1 MKIIDKT
8 PLVNEKGELS
18 PVQRIQ
24 GMLKYGFG
32 WPNELEA
39 QKAIVSFF
47 ERQLEKGYTLIRN
60 MTLGASGIT
69 VPIILL
75 GPTGIYVI
83 HVTYLR
89 GRYEAKGNSWNEES
103 GNGYKPA
110 AINLIQRTARMAA
123 AVKVFIERQGVKLPV
138 DPEPVLIAGNPGLH
152 IESVRPAIKVMM
164 IDGIKSFAAG
174 LATGRP
180 VMSIDAVHDFT
191 DRIVNPRPAKKEA
204 PPAPAPAA
212 APVPASASAE
222 LPASSWEQ
230 RTQPPPQAAQQEA
243 SRARTIFNASAE
255 AKPFN
260 PADLDFA
267 MLDEEPAAKAPA
279 SIRETS
285 PAQPLPPPTIGNKSK
300 RILGMTLLQL
310 ILVAA
315 LALALLCLL
324 VAFVALVLAGPALL
338 RFLGLSLP

>member
-8 PLVNEKGELS
+8 PLLDEKGELGI
-18 PVQRIQ
+18 VQRIQ
-24 GMLKYGFG
+24 GMLKFGFG

-39 QKAIVSFF
+39 QKAIIAFF
-47 ERQLEKGYTLIRN
+47 DHQLEKGYTLIRN

-69 VPIILL
+69 VPLILL

-89 GRYEAKGNSWNEES
+89 GRYEAKGDTWNEAS

-110 AINLIQRTARMAA
+110 AINLIQRTSRMAN

-138 DPEPVLIAGNPGLH
+138 EVEPVLIAGNPGLH

-180 VMSIDAVHDFT
+180 VLSAEAVHEFT
-191 DRIVNPRPAKKEA
+191 ERIVNPRPPKKEA
-204 PPAPAPAA
+204 PAPPAPEARATWDQKT
-212 APVPASASAE
+212 E
-222 LPASSWEQ
+222 
-230 RTQPPPQAAQQEA
+230 PPLQDE
-243 SRARTIFNASAE
+243 SRARAIFNASKE
-255 AKPFN
+255 ARPFN

-267 MLDEEPAAKAPA
+267 MQDEAPAVKAPA

-285 PAQPLPPPTIGNKSK
+285 PAQPLPRPTTQSKSRK
-300 RILGMTLLQL
+300 ILGMTLPQL
-310 ILVAA
+310 IFIVA
-315 LALALLCLL
+315 LAFLFLCLL
-324 VAFVALVLAGPALL
+324 VVFAVLYFVGPTLL
-338 RFLGLSLP
+338 P

>member
-8 PLVNEKGELS
+8 PLVDEKGELA
-18 PVQRIQ
+18 PMQRIQ
-24 GMLKYGFG
+24 GMLKFGFN
-32 WPNELEA
+32 WPNELQA

-60 MTLGASGIT
+60 MPLGASGIT

-89 GRYEAKGNSWNEES
+89 GRYEAKGNAWNEES
-103 GNGYKPA
+103 GSGFKPA
-110 AINLIQRTARMAA
+110 AINLIQRTSRMAN

-138 DPEPVLIAGNPGLH
+138 EIEPVLIAGNPGLH

-174 LATGRP
+174 LVTGRP
-180 VMSIDAVHDFT
+180 VLSIEAVHEFT
-191 DRIVNPRPAKKEA
+191 DRIINPRPPKKET
-204 PPAPAPAA
+204 PAP
-212 APVPASASAE
+212 PVPAEPEPRAPWDQE
-222 LPASSWEQ
+222 TL
-230 RTQPPPQAAQQEA
+230 PPPQMPQV
-243 SRARTIFNASAE
+243 SRARAIFNASEE

-260 PADLDFA
+260 PAELDFA
-267 MLDEEPAAKAPA
+267 MLDEGQAAQAPPA

-285 PAQPLPPPTIGNKSK
+285 PAQPLPRPTPQGRSK
-300 RILGMTLLQL
+300 RTLGMTLPQL

-315 LALALLCLL
+315 LALTFLCLL
-324 VAFVALVLAGPALL
+324 IAFAILYFAGPSFLL
-338 RFLGLSLP
+338 P